1 MAYKLVV
8 STVLEFPVR
17 FSLLDGEKDRLFTF
31 KVRGNRVD
39 VEAFRKTLGDSTDML
54 VDALRKFLLGDQLGL
69 KMVDWV
75 GPAALVDDAGQPA
88 PAGPEALAAL
98 LQLDGMTQHVFNT
111 VAEANSAKGR
121 LGN

>member
-54 VDALRKFLLGDQLGL
+54 VDALRKFLLGDQLSL

-75 GPAALVDDAGQPA
+75 GPAALVDDADQPA

-98 LQLDGMTQHVFNT
+98 LQLDGMTQHVFNA

>member
-54 VDALRKFLLGDQLGL
+54 VDALRKFLLGDQLSL

-75 GPAALVDDAGQPA
+75 GTAALVDDADQPA

-98 LQLDGMTQHVFNT
+98 LQIDGMTQHVFNA

>member
-54 VDALRKFLLGDQLGL
+54 VDALRKFLLGDQLSL

-88 PAGPEALAAL
+88 PTDPEALAAL

-111 VAEANSAKGR
+111 VAESNSAKGR